1 MKKEIHLKARIE
13 RVENN
18 VNKLAWEKAQRENLV
33 KLEDRVGKIE
43 DCIDWEVART
53 TMRGVPDVP
62 KNLKAAQKQCVI
74 CGDTAV
80 SERRFYQCPACGS
93 EYADADQIKANAES
107 QREAEKGETP
117 KQRWMRENLRP
128 GEVYAGIVLDLYGTT
143 GYDYHLI
150 VGVDSPEYMPATIR
164 EFQLINMNVNGRYAF
179 VRRIPVE

>member
-18 VNKLAWEKAQRENLV
+18 VNKLAWDKAQHEDLV
-33 KLEDRVGKIE
+33 KLEDRIE
-43 DCIDWEVART
+43 KLEMSNSD
-53 TMRGVPDVP
+53 
-62 KNLKAAQKQCVI
+62 
-74 CGDTAV
+74 
-80 SERRFYQCPACGS
+80 FH
-93 EYADADQIKANAES
+93 
-107 QREAEKGETP
+107 ETP